1 MHPIGGVRVLMALA
15 AQDATGTLE
24 DMESQA
30 VQLGELVSG
39 SDILLMILVLVVTYF
54 VIRTTKFILEALA
67 RRSNAQ
73 RPLLLQLVAV
83 SRITLWVLAVWVI
96 IAGIIQ
102 PQPESLIGLWAT
114 IGVGVGL
121 AAQDVLKNVFGGL
134 VIMLDQPF
142 KVGDLVDIG
151 EHHGEVIGI
160 GLRATQLRTRDD
172 SVAAVP
178 NAEVVR
184 QTVLNANS
192 GALDCMVVI
201 ELNVPSFADPLV
213 VRKIAREAAI
223 TSPFVYA
230 AKPISVQFLDEVRG
244 NKFVTRVVLRAY
256 VYDHRLEVDL
266 IADVVSRA
274 KRGLIDAGIIPQ
286 EDIAGLERLRQAE
299 AGTAAARTAGAA

>member
-1 MHPIGGVRVLMALA
+1 MSPFGGVRFLLA
-15 AQDATGTLE
+15 AAPQNPVEALDQVRDRAT
-24 DMESQA
+24 
-30 VQLGELVSG
+30 QLGELVSG
-39 SDILLMILVLVVTYF
+39 SDVVLVLLVLAITYY
-54 VIRTTKFILEALA
+54 VIRASRFVLEALA
-67 RRSNAQ
+67 RRATAQ
-73 RPLLLQLVAV
+73 RPVLLQLVAV
-83 SRITLWVLAVWVI
+83 VRISLWILAVYI
-96 IAGIIQ
+96 IIVGIIQ
-102 PQPESLIGLWAT
+102 PEPESLIALWAT

-121 AAQDVLKNVFGGL
+121 AAQDVLKNVFGGI
-134 VIMLDQPF
+134 VIMLDRPF

-151 EHHGEVIGI
+151 DHHGEVIGI

-201 ELNVPSFADPLV
+201 ELNVPSFADPLT

-230 AKPISVQFLDEVRG
+230 VKPISVQFLDEVKG
-244 NKFVTRVVLRAY
+244 NKFVTRAVIRAY

-266 IADVVSRA
+266 IADVATRA
-274 KRGLIDAGIIPQ
+274 KRGLIEAGIVPQ
-286 EDIAGLERLRQAE
+286 EDVGGLERMRE
-299 AGTAAARTAGAA
+299 AREPAGAAGAAW